1 MSRRHTSAR
10 QRELE
15 AQALADWG
23 DGPVADILAVV
34 TPLADDPPP
43 VPCRGSKVETV
54 GPIPPTCPRSVVV
67 VVDGRE
73 SRCTNLEDGVKL
85 LAREWAA
92 DIARHRAAAAAQQ
105 LEASE

>member
-1 MSRRHTSAR
+1 MSRRHASAR

-23 DGPVADILAVV
+23 DGPVADILAV
-34 TPLADDPPP
+34 TPVADAAPPA
-43 VPCRGSKVETV
+43 PCRGSKVETV

-73 SRCTNLEDGVKL
+73 TRCTNLEDGVKL

-92 DIARHRAAAAAQQ
+92 DIARHRAAAAQ